1 MSPALPITFN
11 KTTQWDVYTSNT
23 CNNLGNRSSAVEP
36 KAVKTTSSDDLKI
49 YPNPSNGSFT
59 ISFPDNTPY
68 SFEIYSLLG
77 QKVYSREGIDTGES
91 TINQLQK
98 GIYMIHIVKGTS
110 SYLKKIIIN

>member
-1 MSPALPITFN
+1 MIIIGTFNGGPANFSIDETLRRKSSVTGPSITFN
-11 KTTQWDVYTSNT
+11 KTAQWDVYTSNT

-68 SFEIYSLLG
+68 SFEIYSLYRT
-77 QKVYSREGIDTGES
+77 KSI
-91 TINQLQK
+91 
-98 GIYMIHIVKGTS
+98 
-110 SYLKKIIIN
+110 